1 MKLTRR
7 FFSSLPFAAL
17 LSRTRG
23 ATALLAA
30 APPAAAHT
38 VSVITLLKPMTAKE
52 IEFYENKYWR
62 KFREEHDRAW
72 MRRSERKNLT
82 FLPLYNIL

>member
-7 FFSSLPFAAL
+7 FFASLPFAAL

-23 ATALLAA
+23 EAALLAA
-30 APPAAAHT
+30 APAPTAAHT
-38 VSVITLLKPMTAKE
+38 VSVITLLKPMTAKQ

-72 MRRSERKNLT
+72 LKRGNANS
-82 FLPLYNIL
+82 